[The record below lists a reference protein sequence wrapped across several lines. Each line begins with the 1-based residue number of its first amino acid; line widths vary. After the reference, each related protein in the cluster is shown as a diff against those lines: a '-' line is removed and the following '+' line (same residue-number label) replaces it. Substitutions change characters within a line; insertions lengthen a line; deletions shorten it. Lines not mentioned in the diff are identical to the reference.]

1 MNNNKAIEDFWK
13 RFLDIQG
20 LDCATTYNDAFSF
33 GNNRDISNKL
43 CQLVL
48 DKKKTATASL
58 FKSYEASNEIPPKV
72 GEYSIVVD
80 YDNNPKC
87 VIQTK
92 VITIIP
98 FNQITY
104 EICKRES
111 EDETLESWKIGHL
124 KFFSQDAKELGFVFD
139 ESMDVF
145 FQDFELVYHENY

>member
-1 MNNNKAIEDFWK
+1 MNNKDIKAFWE
-13 RFLDIQG
+13 RFLKKQG
-20 LDCATTYNDAFSF
+20 LDFSIKYNDAFTF

-58 FKSYEASNEIPPKV
+58 FKSYEASNETPPKV

-80 YDNNPKC
+80 YDNKPKC

-92 VITIIP
+92 AITIIP
-98 FNQITY
+98 FNQMTV

-111 EDETLESWKIGHL
+111 EDETLSSWKKGHS
-124 KFFSQDAKELGFVFD
+124 KFFSQDAKELGFEFD
-139 ESMDVF
+139 ESMEVF
-145 FQDFELVYHENY
+145 FQDFELVYHENH